1 MDAIDLA
8 GGFTEDADQNQ
19 MNFSKLLADQ
29 EIIYVPK
36 IGEEVPVIN
45 EVSPTGGGIGS
56 NSETA
61 KININTANAAELQQ
75 SSGIGAEAC
84 CGHHKVPRGK
94 WQFSCGRR
102 FDQSIRN
109 WRKDA

>member
-45 EVSPTGGGIGS
+45 EVSPTGGGTGS
-56 NSETA
+56 NSESISTQLTQL
-61 KININTANAAELQQ
+61 NY
-75 SSGIGAEAC
+75 SSYQESV
-84 CGHHKVPRGK
+84 KSVLRT
-94 WQFSCGRR
+94 S
-102 FDQSIRN
+102 
-109 WRKDA
+109 